1 MRSYALGSYAQLGG
15 MPFDRRHGSA
25 VSPMCIGFC
34 RKRSSKRQG
43 KNWGG
48 FEGHAMPGSLQD
60 SYLAEIKR
68 QGVPVTVYLV
78 NGFQLR
84 GLVKGFDPFTILIE
98 YERKTH
104 LIYKHA
110 VSTISPQGPF
120 ATPGDA
126 PAAAPPEAAEVT
138 TS

>member
-1 MRSYALGSYAQLGG
+1 
-15 MPFDRRHGSA
+15 
-25 VSPMCIGFC
+25 
-34 RKRSSKRQG
+34 
-43 KNWGG
+43 
-48 FEGHAMPGSLQD
+48 MPGSLQD
-60 SYLAEIKR
+60 TYLAEVRR
-68 QGVPVTVYLV
+68 QGVAVTIYLV

-84 GLVKGFDPFTILIE
+84 GIVKGFDPFTILIE

-120 ATPGDA
+120 GTPVGSDA
-126 PAAAPPEAAEVT
+126 GAAAPEVAAEVT